1 MSVAPGLTAIGF
13 TGGTLDRADALRH
26 DPAALAAKLDWRAR
40 LLRLDGLMPAA
51 DDDGRLVWDSLAAL
65 PEDAEVILLGLDE
78 AGRAHVAALL
88 PQSGEGTVPAMRSP
102 ALMGLLAS
110 LQPARR
116 RPMPRRAA

>member
-40 LLRLDGLMPAA
+40 LLRLDGLMPTA

-65 PEDAEVILLGLDE
+65 PEDAEI
-78 AGRAHVAALL
+78 GRAHV
-88 PQSGEGTVPAMRSP
+88 
-102 ALMGLLAS
+102 
-110 LQPARR
+110 
-116 RPMPRRAA
+116 